1 MLEYFE
7 ETKSSKGKERYCW
20 IQNGFFNIAKIVKT
34 KPVKRID
41 LSTVVVLDESD
52 ISVGKYAF
60 KLEYTN
66 SSSKRTHVFLRAM
79 DAMLADKW
87 MVAVSMG
94 ILYHRL
100 TGTGSSTSSH
110 HQHQN
115 KDSDGEGCYDFVPLS
130 IPEAYEGK
138 LRAESDPV
146 LGSKDT
152 PLRKEI
158 TEKLG
163 REDADSLKLVQRM
176 LADENDG
183 IEQQPSNEDYIA
195 EVNEDEEVNAED
207 GVEST
212 MDDNN
217 DKDLTSPDVKE
228 TNLPPPNT
236 LKTQLSNLND
246 EDDQVFD
253 GTTEQ
258 PFELLDNI
266 PEKENADE
274 AFRNVKGILRQQES
288 IRRTILKN
296 QREKR
301 VPPPVKRKPSKIVL
315 RKPTFNGVSVVHK
328 YGPLDKFPN
337 LTKLH
342 SYAEQLQVEKATLSK
357 CVKQLNNLLADA
369 VVITHADVENHDNE
383 NGVTSHEYN
392 ILEGDL
398 GYYKERLS
406 NVEKELKDCRIHIT
420 RKTASK
426 GMGVIS
432 PEIMKRPLGGGGR
445 LMLSTPTVAGGA
457 KNENQENDG
466 GAEGIESE
474 EMVLRDKPGRHS
486 SNIED
491 VESIII

>member
-1 MLEYFE
+1 
-7 ETKSSKGKERYCW
+7 
-20 IQNGFFNIAKIVKT
+20 
-34 KPVKRID
+34 
-41 LSTVVVLDESD
+41 
-52 ISVGKYAF
+52 
-60 KLEYTN
+60 
-66 SSSKRTHVFLRAM
+66 
-79 DAMLADKW
+79 MLADKW

-100 TGTGSSTSSH
+100 TGTGSSTSH
-110 HQHQN
+110 HQQQQN
-115 KDSDGEGCYDFVPLS
+115 KDSDGEGSYDFVPLS
-130 IPEAYEGK
+130 IQEAYERK
-138 LRAESDPV
+138 SRAESDPV
-146 LGSKDT
+146 LGSKDA
-152 PLRKEI
+152 PLRREI

-163 REDADSLKLVQRM
+163 KEDSDSLKLVQRM

-183 IEQQPSNEDYIA
+183 VEQQPNNKDTIA
-195 EVNEDEEVNAED
+195 EVNEDEEEGADAKE

-212 MDDNN
+212 TDDNN
-217 DKDLTSPDVKE
+217 DKDPSRSEVTE
-228 TNLPPPNT
+228 TNPPANT

-253 GTTEQ
+253 GTAEQ

-301 VPPPVKRKPSKIVL
+301 VPPPVKRKPSKLVL
-315 RKPTFNGVSVVHK
+315 RKPTFNGETVIQK

-357 CVKQLNNLLADA
+357 CVKQLNTLLADA
-369 VVITHADVENHDNE
+369 VVITHADVENHANE

-432 PEIMKRPLGGGGR
+432 PEMLKRPQGGGGR
-445 LMLSTPTVAGGA
+445 LMVSPPAAASV
-457 KNENQENDG
+457 KNENQETETG
-466 GAEGIESE
+466 TEGE
-474 EMVLRDKPGRHS
+474 EGEGLVLRDKPGRHS